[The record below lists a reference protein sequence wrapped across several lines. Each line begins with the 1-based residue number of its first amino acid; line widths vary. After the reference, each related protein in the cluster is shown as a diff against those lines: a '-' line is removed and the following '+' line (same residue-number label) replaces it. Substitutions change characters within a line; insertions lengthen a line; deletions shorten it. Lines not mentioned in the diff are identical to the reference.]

1 MPLLGVAASYP
12 AQAQTIISAISYIAT
27 PAEGPGNGA
36 PSYFDDT
43 GKQLTDGVLGSNQF
57 EADLGNGPAYE
68 WVGGKTVDPTITFD
82 FGQTVTIDSVDIGF
96 NRREQSGIY
105 IPPNVSIGG
114 TAFTLA
120 PDALVDDSRGFLT
133 FNES

>member
-1 MPLLGVAASYP
+1 M
-12 AQAQTIISAISYIAT
+12 
-27 PAEGPGNGA
+27 
-36 PSYFDDT
+36 
-43 GKQLTDGVLGSNQF
+43 TDGVLGSNQF